1 MTALEYLQFFQVPSS
16 REGDKL
22 GKPSNSELKRW
33 LLEGAVVIN
42 GAKPK
47 HWDIITFPIEELVFF
62 PSSPNRVTIFS
73 TD

>member
-1 MTALEYLQFFQVPSS
+1 MTALEYLKGIPLPSS

-33 LLEGAVVIN
+33 LLQGAVVIN

-47 HWDIITFPIEELVFF
+47 PWDVVAYPIKELVFF
-62 PSSPNRVTIFS
+62 PNSTNKVTMA
-73 TD
+73 